1 MNTLTLKVVHSN
13 EYDLL
18 DYFEEEPAEGWYY
31 WYKGPGIHV
40 LDLDPKGPF
49 ATQAEA
55 RKAAQAASRGHH
67 RKEL

>member
-1 MNTLTLKVVHSN
+1 MNTPTHEVFHSS

-18 DYFEEEPAEGWYY
+18 DYFEEGPDPGWYY
-31 WYKGPGIHV
+31 WKTGPGIHV

-49 ATQAEA
+49 PTQE
-55 RKAAQAASRGHH
+55 KAQAASRGHH